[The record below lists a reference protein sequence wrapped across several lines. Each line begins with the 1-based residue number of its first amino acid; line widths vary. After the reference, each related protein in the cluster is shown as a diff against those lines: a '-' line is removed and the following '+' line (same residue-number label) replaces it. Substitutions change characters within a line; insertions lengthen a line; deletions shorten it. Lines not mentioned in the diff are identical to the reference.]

1 VPVDIIPSNRYAR
14 RHLDTPT
21 PVGRRWASTNGV
33 AEYLGVAA
41 RTVKNMI
48 ADGRLPSYRL
58 GRLVRIDLAEVDAAL
73 EASRK

>member
-1 VPVDIIPSNRYAR
+1 M
-14 RHLDTPT
+14 
-21 PVGRRWASTNGV
+21 GRRWASTNGV